1 MKIYKCVVG
10 LGRNTICVEQRESIR
25 RKDGKKVE
33 RVREKGTS
41 FMILFAVCQAPDRSI
56 MPSAL
61 IFAPALEVGAGS
73 RAGILALPL
82 PGSLTVGT

>member
-1 MKIYKCVVG
+1 MKIYKYVVG

-41 FMILFAVCQAPDRSI
+41 FMILFAVYQAPGRSI
-56 MPSAL
+56 TPSAL
-61 IFAPALEVGAGS
+61 IFTPALGVGTGS
-73 RAGILALPL
+73 WAGILALPL
-82 PGSLTVGT
+82 PGSVTVGT